1 MKRLLKNKS
10 LFDGIDNISLIS
22 IVPFSKFD
30 NSEVSTLPIMG
41 SEDFYEDSDNE
52 EKKSYLRLN

>member
-41 SEDFYEDSDNE
+41 SEDFYEDSDIDE
-52 EKKSYLRLN
+52 LLFS